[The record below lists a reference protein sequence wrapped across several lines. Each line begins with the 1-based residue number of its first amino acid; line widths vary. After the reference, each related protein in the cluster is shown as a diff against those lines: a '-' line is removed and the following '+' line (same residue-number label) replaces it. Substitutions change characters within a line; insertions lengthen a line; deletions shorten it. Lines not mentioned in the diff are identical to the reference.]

1 MIAGAV
7 IGIVVGVLTGA
18 AVAWAVCSARAS
30 ARMAAERAGSE
41 ADLAKARTDAVVL
54 NAALESE
61 RAKYEEQQVVIDEIR
76 RQLVG
81 EFAEL
86 SRRALTQNSSQ
97 FLELADARMREAQ
110 QVAKGDLEQRH
121 QALEQLLAPFRE
133 QLGKYEQGLR
143 LLELERQRAY
153 SQLSEQVRHLNE
165 SQDKLQLET
174 RNLVTALRAPAT
186 RGRWGE
192 IQLRRV
198 VEMAGMLE
206 HCDFEE
212 QVSTRGAGGTLRP
225 DLVVRLPGNKQVVV
239 DAKVPLQAFLDANEA
254 TDEDSRRSHLQLHAR
269 QLRAHVDSLSKKA
282 YWEQFADS
290 PEFVVAFVPGDPLL
304 AAAFEHDAGLLEH
317 AVSNHVLLATPTTLI
332 ALLRAVAYSWQSEAL
347 ADNAREVQQMGR
359 DLYRR
364 LAAFGDHMSRTGKS
378 LNSAVTAY
386 NRAVGSLERSVLPQA
401 RRFQELGL
409 VGGVEKDELAVEQVD
424 ALTRQIQSPELSRGV
439 PPLELLEEAD
449 EEDEDEEGSGDALP
463 RLPGAAER

>member
-1 MIAGAV
+1 VIAGAV

-290 PEFVVAFVPGDPLL
+290 PEFVVAFVPGDPC
-304 AAAFEHDAGLLEH
+304 
-317 AVSNHVLLATPTTLI
+317 
-332 ALLRAVAYSWQSEAL
+332 
-347 ADNAREVQQMGR
+347 
-359 DLYRR
+359 
-364 LAAFGDHMSRTGKS
+364 
-378 LNSAVTAY
+378 
-386 NRAVGSLERSVLPQA
+386 
-401 RRFQELGL
+401 
-409 VGGVEKDELAVEQVD
+409 
-424 ALTRQIQSPELSRGV
+424 
-439 PPLELLEEAD
+439 
-449 EEDEDEEGSGDALP
+449 LP
-463 RLPGAAER
+463 RPSSTMPGCSSTPFRTTCCWPPRPR

>member
-1 MIAGAV
+1 LV
-7 IGIVVGVLTGA
+7 IGGVVGVLAGA
-18 AVAWAVCSARAS
+18 VLAWAVCSARSS
-30 ARMAAERAGSE
+30 ARAAGERAESE
-41 ADLAKARTDAVVL
+41 AARAKAQTDVTVL
-54 NAALESE
+54 NAALERE
-61 RAKYEEQQVVIDEIR
+61 RARSEEQRVAMEETR
-76 RQLVG
+76 HQLVG

-97 FLELADARMREAQ
+97 FLELADARLREAHQ
-110 QVAKGDLEQRH
+110 AAKGDLDQRH

-143 LLELERQRAY
+143 LLELERQKAY

-212 QVSTRGAGGTLRP
+212 QVSVQGVDGPLRP
-225 DLVVRLPGNKQVVV
+225 DLVVRLPGMKQVVV

-254 TDEDSRRSHLQLHAR
+254 ADDESRRSHLQLHAR

-304 AAAFEHDAGLLEH
+304 AAALEHDASLLEH

-332 ALLRAVAYSWQSEAL
+332 ALLRVVAYSWQSEAL

-359 DLYRR
+359 ELYRR
-364 LAAFGDHMSRTGKS
+364 LAAFGEHMGRTGKS
-378 LNSAVTAY
+378 LSSAVAAY

-409 VGGVEKDELAVEQVD
+409 VGGVEKDELVVEQVD
-424 ALTRQIQSPELSRGV
+424 ALTRQIQSPELSGGS
-439 PPLELLEEAD
+439 PTLELLEEPH
-449 EEDEDEEGSGDALP
+449 EEDSDETLP
-463 RLPGAAER
+463 RLPGAAEG